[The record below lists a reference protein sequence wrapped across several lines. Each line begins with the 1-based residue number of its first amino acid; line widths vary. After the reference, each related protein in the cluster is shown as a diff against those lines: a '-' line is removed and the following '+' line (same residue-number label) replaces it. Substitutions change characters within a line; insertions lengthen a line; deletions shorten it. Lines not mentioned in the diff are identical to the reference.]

1 MWPSPTQL
9 TKEALEARAHIL
21 LFLKHI
27 ASKFKE
33 FDWKTM
39 TLYENVTNSE
49 LDQLENGDRQGRA
62 NPGQA
67 LRMYISNW
75 KDRISQLRLPDRAI
89 WGTLACFAYSICSM
103 SQTFTNKAIL
113 SESFNFKYPML
124 LLFFQHTFTLALVL
138 LARNTGYV
146 QFSTHVKWKI
156 VRSWYPVNILFILM
170 LISGTYALKLLT
182 VPMVTIFKNFTTT
195 LTTLGDFFL
204 FGQSLSYGIV
214 ASVTLMVTSSV
225 IAGFHD
231 LKYDSQGYCWQGL
244 NCLVS
249 SGYVLYMRFA
259 MKKTQ
264 LNEWGMVYYNNALAI
279 PTLIPLV
286 LLSGE
291 IPALYN
297 DTQEYPMIFY
307 IMFIWS
313 GISGFLL
320 SVSSFWA
327 VRTTSPSTYS
337 MVGSLNKIPL
347 TLLGMIFF
355 TAKLDTIGGFSIA
368 IGLFAG
374 ALFSVFKKKQATVKP
389 AVELPRVSSNML
401 LEAK

>member
-9 TKEALEARAHIL
+9 TLEALEARAHVL

-27 ASKFKE
+27 GSKFKE

-39 TLYENVTNSE
+39 NFYVSNSD
-49 LDQLENGDRQGRA
+49 LDQLENGDRQGRI
-62 NPGQA
+62 NPILG
-67 LRMYISNW
+67 LRMYISNL
-75 KDRISQLRLPDRAI
+75 KDRLCAIKLPERAI
-89 WGTLACFAYSICSM
+89 WGTLACVVYSLCSM
-103 SQTFTNKAIL
+103 SQTFTNKAVL
-113 SESFNFKYPML
+113 SEKMFNFNYPML
-124 LLFFQHTFTLALVL
+124 LLFFQHTFTLTLVL
-138 LARNTGYV
+138 CAKYLGYV
-146 QFSTHVKWKI
+146 QFSTKIKWRI

-195 LTTLGDFFL
+195 MTTMGDFIM

-214 ASVTLMVTSSV
+214 ASVTLMVTSSIV
-225 IAGFHD
+225 AGYYD
-231 LKYDSQGYCWQGL
+231 LKYDAQGYCWQGF

-249 SGYVLYMRFA
+249 AGYVLYMRFA

-291 IPALYN
+291 VTAIYN
-297 DTQEYPMIFY
+297 DPVTYSWGFY
-307 IMFIWS
+307 FMFVWS

-347 TLLGMIFF
+347 TILGVIFF
-355 TAKLDTIGGFSIA
+355 AAPLNLIGGSSITIGLIAGGLFSIA
-368 IGLFAG
+368 
-374 ALFSVFKKKQATVKP
+374 KQAAIKP
-389 AVELPRVSSNML
+389 VELPRVSSNML